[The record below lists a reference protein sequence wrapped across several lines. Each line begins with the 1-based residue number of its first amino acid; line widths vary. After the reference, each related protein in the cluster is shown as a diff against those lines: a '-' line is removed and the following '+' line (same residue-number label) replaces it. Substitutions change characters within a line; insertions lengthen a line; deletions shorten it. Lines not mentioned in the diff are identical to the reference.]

1 MNSDVQKSVNAKTN
15 YFDEYLIVPDGLRP
29 EVDAFCAEVVALGE
43 QCADFNT
50 FEDRFASEGLS
61 EKFVALICQCA
72 QKSSPQTKEQRRE
85 SLKTAK
91 SMMRENRKETAEYLA
106 DSVLTSARIEAE
118 GRILKENRERMIEN
132 DTMGDYTRTKNA
144 IEDGISLFGFLLNKF
159 KKWQELQNAKPTLPL
174 RKCSGSTLLLVRFIN
189 QPASHPVGKN
199 GTRSTR
205 NSCNSLDTIG
215 AGLSFIPNVR
225 FT

>member
-50 FEDRFASEGLS
+50 FENRFASEGLS

-72 QKSSPQTKEQRRE
+72 QKNSPQTKEQRRE

-106 DSVLTSARIEAE
+106 DSVLTSAKVEAE
-118 GRILKENRERMIEN
+118 GRILRENRERMIEN

-144 IEDGISLFGFLLNKF
+144 IEDGIGLFGFLLNKF
-159 KKWQELQNAKPTLPL
+159 KK
-174 RKCSGSTLLLVRFIN
+174 
-189 QPASHPVGKN
+189 
-199 GTRSTR
+199 
-205 NSCNSLDTIG
+205 
-215 AGLSFIPNVR
+215 
-225 FT
+225 